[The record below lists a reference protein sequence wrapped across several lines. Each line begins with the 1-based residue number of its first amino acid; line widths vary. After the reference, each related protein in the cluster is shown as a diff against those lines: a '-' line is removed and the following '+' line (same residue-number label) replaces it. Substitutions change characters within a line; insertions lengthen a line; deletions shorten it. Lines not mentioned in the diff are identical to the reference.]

1 MKDYRIKVTIRNDRL
16 LTAMER
22 DGYLSVAQF
31 TKTHG
36 LDYMRTSE
44 IFRGKR
50 KPLNSKGELTPLA
63 EEILSILNLST
74 HEGFT
79 ERQLKGFIRTTYE
92 KSVKEKELLKLV
104 NPVQNHELLMMEK
117 DINKIIGEMLS
128 ELPPRSE
135 NIVRRVNG
143 IGLAC
148 ESSYR
153 EIAAELGCTQS
164 RIGQIYQKA
173 LRLLSRPH
181 NLEKLKEAG
190 ISDVHGLFSRKRH
203 KGEYNQAVL

>member
-16 LTAMER
+16 LTAMES
-22 DGYLSVAQF
+22 DGYLSVSQF
-31 TKTHG
+31 TKAHG

-50 KPLNSKGELTPLA
+50 KPLNSKGELIPLA

-74 HEGFT
+74 HEAFT

-117 DINKIIGEMLS
+117 DIKS
-128 ELPPRSE
+128 
-135 NIVRRVNG
+135 
-143 IGLAC
+143 LAVLLLVFN
-148 ESSYR
+148 SYPILYR
-153 EIAAELGCTQS
+153 WKS
-164 RIGQIYQKA
+164 YY
-173 LRLLSRPH
+173 
-181 NLEKLKEAG
+181 LKE
-190 ISDVHGLFSRKRH
+190 KRENTG
-203 KGEYNQAVL
+203 KKKQPE

>member
-16 LTAMER
+16 LTAMES

-31 TKTHG
+31 TKAHG

-44 IFRGKR
+44 IFRGKL
-50 KPLNSKGELTPLA
+50 KPLNSKGELIPLA

-74 HEGFT
+74 HEAFT

-117 DINKIIGEMLS
+117 DINKIISEMLS

-143 IGLAC
+143 IGQVC

-173 LRLLSRPH
+173 LRMLTRPH

-190 ISDVHGLFSRKRH
+190 VRDVYGLFTRKEKR
-203 KGEYNQAVL
+203 KEVNQAVL

>member
-16 LTAMER
+16 LTAMES
-22 DGYLSVAQF
+22 DGYLSVSQF
-31 TKTHG
+31 TKAHG

-164 RIGQIYQKA
+164 RIGQIYKKA
-173 LRLLSRPH
+173 LRMLTRPH
-181 NLEKLKEAG
+181 NLEKLKDAG
-190 ISDVHGLFSRKRH
+190 IKDVYGFFTRKKQKR
-203 KGEYNQAVL
+203 EVNQAVL

>member
-16 LTAMER
+16 LTAMES

-31 TKTHG
+31 TKAHG

-181 NLEKLKEAG
+181 NLEKLREAG
-190 ISDVHGLFSRKRH
+190 IRDVHGLFSRKKH